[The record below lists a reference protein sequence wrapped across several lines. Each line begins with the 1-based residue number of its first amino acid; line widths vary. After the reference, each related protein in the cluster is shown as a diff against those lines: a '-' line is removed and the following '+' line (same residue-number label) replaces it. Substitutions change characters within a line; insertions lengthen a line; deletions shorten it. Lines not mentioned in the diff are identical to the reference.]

1 MSDFF
6 GELLAIQISDN
17 AAEEMQQLDQ
27 IEATEGAGLV
37 GDRYANLKGAF
48 QKGTIQPSQQ
58 VTLIEQESIQA
69 ANADY
74 KVQITHAITRRNLLT
89 SCVPLNHLVGKQF
102 CIGHV
107 ILKGIK
113 LCEPC
118 GYLNQHSGQDLLS
131 ALRHRGGLR
140 AEIVAGGKLRVG
152 DLIRVTSSKG
162 YAKSS

>member
-1 MSDFF
+1 MSEFV

-17 AAEEMQQLDQ
+17 AAEAMRELDQ
-27 IEATEGAGLV
+27 IEATLGRGLV

-48 QKGTIQPSQQ
+48 QKGTIRPSQQ

-74 KVQITHAITRRNLLT
+74 EVQMTHATTRRNLLT
-89 SCVPLNHLVGKQF
+89 IGVPLNHLVGKQF
-102 CIGHV
+102 RVGDV
-107 ILKGIK
+107 TLKGIK

-118 GYLNQHSGQDLLS
+118 SYLNKHSGQDLLS

-140 AEIVAGGKLRVG
+140 AEIVAAGTLRVG
-152 DLIRVTSSKG
+152 DSIRVT
-162 YAKSS
+162 